1 MVDYENNCEGD
12 DVLVAAPP
20 VRKLGNDHIL
30 YNSNMDSR
38 ICSINFKCTYIYIYI
53 KRLFANLNAR
63 PSNRIISMGIIC
75 WTILNGTSLV

>member
-1 MVDYENNCEGD
+1 MIDYEKNREGD

-38 ICSINFKCTYIYIYI
+38 ICSINFKCTYIYI
-53 KRLFANLNAR
+53 LNDYLL
-63 PSNRIISMGIIC
+63 I
-75 WTILNGTSLV
+75 

>member
-53 KRLFANLNAR
+53 LNDYLL
-63 PSNRIISMGIIC
+63 I
-75 WTILNGTSLV
+75 

>member
-1 MVDYENNCEGD
+1 MIDYEKNREGD

-38 ICSINFKCTYIYIYI
+38 ICSINFKCTYIYIY
-53 KRLFANLNAR
+53 
-63 PSNRIISMGIIC
+63 
-75 WTILNGTSLV
+75 

>member
-53 KRLFANLNAR
+53 Y
-63 PSNRIISMGIIC
+63 
-75 WTILNGTSLV
+75 